1 MKITPNVISQ
11 LAREVDI
18 TDPIDWG
25 CLVINEDSTYNMM
38 ALSVM
43 EMVQMMEQDDEQKT
57 QTVLM
62 ASLTKLL
69 VENFVLNT
77 KLREING

>member
-1 MKITPNVISQ
+1 MEINPKIISQ

-18 TDPIDWG
+18 TDSIDWG
-25 CLVINEDSTYNMM
+25 HLVINEDSTYNMM

-43 EMVQMMEQDDEQKT
+43 EMVQTMEQSDEQKT
-57 QTVLM
+57 QIVLM

-69 VENFVLNT
+69 VENFVLNM